1 MSDAGEPPR
10 KTPPTTTADRD
21 DKQSAAGISDSQE
34 FRHEQRRPQ
43 ATTSGATGTTQ
54 PPQPHELT
62 AEWTVRAQLTFARA
76 GEKVQRE
83 FSSNDPTNPVRVVYK
98 WSTFDSPVPPDDDVD
113 IDDSSSSTLHKRNS
127 FASRGSRQSTPLK
140 TAQHTRRWHQQPH
153 ESFRST
159 TSSTNAD
166 LGGGD
171 SAFSG
176 SNASK
181 QRQRPYQRQ
190 PQTASGGPNV
200 AGVATGA
207 LYGTRCRSTCN
218 IVVSAVADFLPA
230 DAASSAAFA
239 SAANEDFASSGAGGG
254 GGGRGRATTHV
265 TATAT
270 DFIPEKEA
278 DPFVFNTTASYT
290 VLPQRSIDSTIS
302 TGSKDFAALGKV
314 LALRD
319 AFSQTSDTETKYFE
333 EREREYERRRF
344 ANSRS
349 PIDRRTVQQQQQ
361 QSQKERKSYEQRR
374 ATAEGL
380 LQAPSSH
387 LSGDSYVDEA
397 HSFMPSFL
405 TSPSHT
411 FKSASMSRIPTV
423 PEQTRYQ
430 QQQHALASKQKSSSS
445 EPLKKPRTVHIDVY
459 CTGSEDEEEEGE
471 GEDENDHA
479 DADAEASASSNASND
494 DDEDASKHHDLEST
508 STPQTVFDNEQLLLK
523 HKRITGQTLP
533 RRLQKPPPSAEPVAP
548 PHTQQSQNVADL
560 HLGHAITKSSTAEE
574 VSESKQL
581 LFRKHIGDQRAA
593 KLAALRQKYMR
604 QPSDDAISSNYPNS
618 SRSTVR
624 DATCSS
630 IASSVVTSSQAE
642 YGADSSWKEAEDQE
656 EMYSLAKSDS
666 FEYENTTDRLRIKQ
680 MECFWSRTSST
691 EEPPSGQRQTLAG
704 SPVRGHMQSPFLQ
717 PISEVSSQG
726 NSPFATPV
734 SRHDTLPTE
743 SENFS
748 ETSDIYYTYPGAS
761 GVRTSPAYLQQ
772 TSHFPRNRPGFLQ
785 FFGPSTSPSLP
796 QQRHASLQ
804 SPSHEMPA
812 TTTAADV
819 VVSPPH
825 AQLLYADYQPR
836 LQRWKSETRDNLST
850 HGTSS
855 PADRSSCAS
864 PLAVAGEISPLFQK
878 SGSEAP
884 PTTTSA
890 ATFHQSPMI
899 ARRFE
904 MKHASPAVSEA
915 STTYAG
921 YTVEH
926 LQKAK
931 KFGAVVSTARKPGH
945 HVGPT
950 KNPNCSCESCQRW
963 LAERF
968 QVRSRA
974 FSLGERPIL
983 RRASKGNI

>member
-1 MSDAGEPPR
+1 MSDAGEPG
-10 KTPPTTTADRD
+10 KVPPSSD
-21 DKQSAAGISDSQE
+21 DKQQSETQDST
-34 FRHEQRRPQ
+34 RRRPQ
-43 ATTSGATGTTQ
+43 AATSAL

-83 FSSNDPTNPVRVVYK
+83 FSANDPVNPVRVVYK
-98 WSTFDSPVPPDDDVD
+98 WSTFDSPLPPDDDAD
-113 IDDSSSSTLHKRNS
+113 IADADADLMDDSSTSTLHQRNS

-140 TAQHTRRWHQQPH
+140 TAQQHNRRWQQAAH

-190 PQTASGGPNV
+190 TQTTSGNGTHT
-200 AGVATGA
+200 TGTP

-218 IVVSAVADFLPA
+218 IVVSAVADFLPTN
-230 DAASSAAFA
+230 SAAGDA
-239 SAANEDFASSGAGGG
+239 STGAGETAAYASSGCGLGG
-254 GGGRGRATTHV
+254 ATTHV
-265 TATAT
+265 MATAT
-270 DFIPEKEA
+270 DLIPEEEP

-290 VLPQRSIDSTIS
+290 VLPQRSIDSTMS
-302 TGSKDFAALGKV
+302 AGSKNLNTFGKM

-333 EREREYERRRF
+333 EQRERREYERRRYT
-344 ANSRS
+344 NSRS
-349 PIDRRTVQQQQQ
+349 PLERRTTTQQQPQQ
-361 QSQKERKSYEQRR
+361 QKERKSYEQRR
-374 ATAEGL
+374 ATTEGL
-380 LQAPSSH
+380 LQTPSSH
-387 LSGDSYVDEA
+387 IGGGDSYVDEA
-397 HSFMPSFL
+397 NSYMPSFL

-411 FKSASMSRIPTV
+411 FKSASMPRIPTM
-423 PEQTRYQ
+423 PEQARAQQLQ
-430 QQQHALASKQKSSSS
+430 QQQTLASKQKSNSS

-459 CTGSEDEEEEGE
+459 CTGSEDEDDDGGG
-471 GEDENDHA
+471 GEDEGDH
-479 DADAEASASSNASND
+479 ADAEASSDASH
-494 DDEDASKHHDLEST
+494 DEEDDASKRFDLESN

-523 HKRITGQTLP
+523 HKRITGQALP
-533 RRLQKPPPSAEPVAP
+533 RRLQQQQPQTASKGAEA
-548 PHTQQSQNVADL
+548 HTTHNQQRQQAGDL
-560 HLGHAITKSSTAEE
+560 SIGHAITKSSTAEE

-630 IASSVVTSSQAE
+630 IASSVVTAE
-642 YGADSSWKEAEDQE
+642 YADSSWKETEDQE
-656 EMYSLAKSDS
+656 EINSLAKSDS

-680 MECFWSRTSST
+680 MERFWSRTSSMDDGFN
-691 EEPPSGQRQTLAG
+691 GQRQMSSA
-704 SPVRGHMQSPFLQ
+704 SPVRGHMQGAFLQ
-717 PISEVSSQG
+717 PISEVSSQR
-726 NSPFATPV
+726 NSPYTKGFL
-734 SRHDTLPTE
+734 RNDTLPSE
-743 SENFS
+743 SEVFS
-748 ETSDIYYTYPGAS
+748 ETSDNYYTTYPGATPPQ
-761 GVRTSPAYLQQ
+761 RATPTYLQQ

-785 FFGPSTSPSLP
+785 FFGPSASPSP
-796 QQRHASLQ
+796 QNQMHPHISSE
-804 SPSHEMPA
+804 SPTPA
-812 TTTAADV
+812 VTTTAAARTM
-819 VVSPPH
+819 VSPPH
-825 AQLLYADYQPR
+825 AQLVYPGYQPH

-850 HGTSS
+850 HGTAS
-855 PADRSSCAS
+855 PADRSSCGAVS
-864 PLAVAGEISPLFQK
+864 PPPSSTHGLSPSFQR

-884 PTTTSA
+884 PATTSA

-904 MKHASPAVSEA
+904 MKHDSPAISEA
-915 STTYAG
+915 STTYSG
-921 YTVEH
+921 YTAEY
-926 LQKAK
+926 LLKAK
-931 KFGAVVSTARKPGH
+931 KFGPVVSTARKPGH

-950 KNPNCSCESCQRW
+950 KNPNCACESCQRW

-983 RRASKGNI
+983 RRPT